1 MKAPV
6 QIEPVD
12 FFVCFEDGLD
22 RSVGEVIDCGETY
35 LSAVREKEWDL
46 INKENVRCQSNIT
59 MEVEYFF
66 GDLDKVPGHMS
77 GFRSCGLSF
86 EGCDIFSPDFVS
98 CDDVVYSN
106 RAVLNLVAAD
116 DPCEIFH

>member
-1 MKAPV
+1 MKSAAE
-6 QIEPVD
+6 IELVYL
-12 FFVCFEDGLD
+12 FVCLVYCLD
-22 RSVGEVIDCGETY
+22 CSVGEVVDCGEAN

-46 INKENVRCQSNIT
+46 VNKENVRCQCHIT

-66 GDLDKVPGHMS
+66 GDLNKVPGHMS
-77 GFRSCGLSF
+77 WFRSCGLSF

>member
-35 LSAVREKEWDL
+35 LSAVREKE
-46 INKENVRCQSNIT
+46 
-59 MEVEYFF
+59 
-66 GDLDKVPGHMS
+66 
-77 GFRSCGLSF
+77 
-86 EGCDIFSPDFVS
+86 
-98 CDDVVYSN
+98 
-106 RAVLNLVAAD
+106 
-116 DPCEIFH
+116 